1 MNIDRNEKLLSAWL
15 KLTASLWN
23 ERIVMTMSFNEAF
36 VLSLLAKNSK
46 ENPYCPTLTATA
58 LCEDTGLLK
67 SQMNRT
73 LNILE
78 DKGYIIRLKSSRD
91 KRVVFVSLTPAGRA
105 AYHKEHEHILDVVDN
120 IANRIGDERTD
131 VVSQAL
137 EDLAEASKHIER
149 W

>member
-23 ERIVMTMSFNEAF
+23 ERMVMTMSFNEAF
-36 VLSLLAKNSK
+36 VLSLLSSNSK
-46 ENPYCPTLTATA
+46 ENPRCPMLTATA
-58 LCEDTGLLK
+58 LCEGTGLLK

-78 DKGYIIRLKSSRD
+78 DKGYITRHKSSND
-91 KRVVFVSLTPAGRA
+91 KRVVFVTLTPTGRA
-105 AYHKEHEHILDVVDN
+105 AYLKEHEHILDVVDN
-120 IANRIGDERTD
+120 IATHIGSERTEE
-131 VVSQAL
+131 VSRAL
-137 EDLAEASKHIER
+137 EDLAEATKHIER